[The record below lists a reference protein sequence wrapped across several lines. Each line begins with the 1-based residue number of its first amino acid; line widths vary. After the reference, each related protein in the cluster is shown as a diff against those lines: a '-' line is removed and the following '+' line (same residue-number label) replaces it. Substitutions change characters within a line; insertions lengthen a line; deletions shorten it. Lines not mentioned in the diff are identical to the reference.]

1 MMVRVFELS
10 WDQSLSDTK
19 KNLPTELILNVRFV
33 RDSQRFK
40 LAIMDQLDAEY
51 EATVANFKWEEI

>member
-10 WDQSLSDTK
+10 WDQSLSDTQ

-33 RDSQRFK
+33 RDPQRFK

-51 EATVANFKWEEI
+51 EATVANFQWEEI